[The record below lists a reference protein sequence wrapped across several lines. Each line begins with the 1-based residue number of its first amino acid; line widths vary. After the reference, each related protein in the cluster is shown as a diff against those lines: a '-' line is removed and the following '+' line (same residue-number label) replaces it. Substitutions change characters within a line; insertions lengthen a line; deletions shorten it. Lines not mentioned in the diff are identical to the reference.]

1 MIISQVGSFSFQL
14 HLPKTTHKCRKCDF
28 PDQSDFPLLCR
39 DMSLK
44 PLYLQ
49 SIFNVNNAIG
59 GQLECMKESTFIR
72 ESWIQVRT
80 FCETSFYF
88 APRFFFFFPFSFSF
102 CLFYFSR
109 PNLSRWYRD
118 PLQPIPRLFVGNTSC
133 KNFPLSRN
141 ELLNT
146 RCSRFFINF
155 AISVKIITK

>member
-44 PLYLQ
+44 PLYSQ

-72 ESWIQVRT
+72 ESWIQVRNLLLFRASFFLLFSLLVFFLSFLFFTSQPVAMISWSPTTNST
-80 FCETSFYF
+80 FIRWEHFLQK
-88 APRFFFFFPFSFSF
+88 FSTFEE
-102 CLFYFSR
+102 R
-109 PNLSRWYRD
+109 V
-118 PLQPIPRLFVGNTSC
+118 I
-133 KNFPLSRN
+133 
-141 ELLNT
+141 EH
-146 RCSRFFINF
+146 
-155 AISVKIITK
+155 